1 MLRWGAEHLPH
12 NNLKFPLCTKKA
24 DLSQNKRFELE
35 LNTAVTTGIFNLW
48 AILNFGL
55 YLLINIILKMD
66 KNVPIPAYLTS
77 KFSA

>member
-66 KNVPIPAYLTS
+66 KNVPILRHVW
-77 KFSA
+77 FF

>member
-12 NNLKFPLCTKKA
+12 NNLKFPLCTKKKA
-24 DLSQNKRFELE
+24 ELSQNKIFELE

-66 KNVPIPAYLTS
+66 KNVPILRHVL
-77 KFSA
+77 FF